1 MMTTRADAIIR
12 MLEQSL
18 TPLGVFR
25 SRAMFGGRGLY
36 LDDLFFGLI
45 AYDSFYLKTDAQNRP
60 DYVKAK
66 SKPFSFES
74 ARKGLVVTSYW
85 QCPDAV
91 LADARTLRRWVGKA
105 LDAARR
111 TKAAKPKRTTKRTKS
126 RAISAR

>member
-1 MMTTRADAIIR
+1 MTAKAIIEK
-12 MLEQSL
+12 LEATL

-25 SRAMFGGRGLY
+25 SRPMFGGHGLY

-45 AYDSFYLKTDAQNRP
+45 AYDKFFLKTDEHNRG

-66 SKPFSFES
+66 AKPFSFES
-74 ARKGLVVTSYW
+74 ARKGLIITSYW

-91 LADARTLRRWVGKA
+91 MKDARKLRQWIGKA

-111 TKAAKPKRTTKRTKS
+111 KKMARPKRATRKPKDFPF
-126 RAISAR
+126 

>member
-1 MMTTRADAIIR
+1 MTAKAIIAR
-12 MLEQSL
+12 LDTTL

-25 SRAMFGGRGLY
+25 SRPMFGGHGLY

-45 AYDSFYLKTDAQNRP
+45 AYDRFYLKTDEQNRG

-66 SKPFSFES
+66 AKPFSFES
-74 ARKGLVVTSYW
+74 ARKGLVITSYW

-91 LADARTLRRWVGKA
+91 MKDARKLRQWIGKA

-111 TKAAKPKRTTKRTKS
+111 KKTAKPKRTPRKPKDFPF
-126 RAISAR
+126 

>member
-1 MMTTRADAIIR
+1 MTATADAIIR
-12 MLEQSL
+12 KLEASL

-25 SRAMFGGRGLY
+25 SRPMFGGRGLY

-45 AYDSFYLKTDAQNRP
+45 AYDTFYLKTGEHNRG
-60 DYVKAK
+60 DYVKAR

-74 ARKGLVVTSYW
+74 ERKGLVVTSYW

-91 LADARTLRRWVGKA
+91 FKDARKLRSWVGKA

-111 TKAAKPKRTTKRTKS
+111 AKAVKPRRKPGKRRDPS
-126 RAISAR
+126 L

>member
-1 MMTTRADAIIR
+1 MTAKTIIER
-12 MLEQSL
+12 LEASL

-25 SRAMFGGRGLY
+25 SRPMFGGHGLY

-45 AYDSFYLKTDAQNRP
+45 AYDKFYLKTDEQTRG

-66 SKPFSFES
+66 AKPFSFES
-74 ARKGLVVTSYW
+74 KRKGLVVTSYW

-91 LADARTLRRWVGKA
+91 MKDARKLRQWIGKA

-111 TKAAKPKRTTKRTKS
+111 KKTATPKRAPRKPKNFPF
-126 RAISAR
+126 

>member
-1 MMTTRADAIIR
+1 MTAKTIIER
-12 MLEQSL
+12 LEASL
-18 TPLGVFR
+18 APLGVFR
-25 SRAMFGGRGLY
+25 SRPMFGGHGLY

-45 AYDSFYLKTDAQNRP
+45 AYDKFYLKTDEQNRG

-66 SKPFSFES
+66 AKPFSFES

-91 LADARTLRRWVGKA
+91 MKDARKLRQWIGKA

-111 TKAAKPKRTTKRTKS
+111 KKAVKPERKMRKP
-126 RAISAR
+126 ISAR